1 LIYDATPLSPAFT
14 INLQQRIPILPTNT
28 ALLIA
33 QTEHDFC
40 GTTLNKMIKQ
50 RSYYNAGVGK
60 PEEFL
65 GGASQTRRTS
75 ILKVALVTNH
85 PPPFRVPIYQR
96 IAETSDIDLH
106 AVFCSR
112 REPNRQWELPAM
124 KFNHVFLKERFV
136 TRGSN
141 FIHNNPDVF
150 AALKRLSPHVI
161 ITTGFNPTFLYAF
174 LYAQATGTAHV
185 PMTDGTEESERALS
199 RFHRT
204 MRRLVYTR
212 SRAFI
217 AASHGGLRLYR
228 SYGVETERCFQS
240 CLCIDNDA
248 FESMP
253 ALDDRPFDLI
263 FCSRI
268 VPEKNPLFALQV
280 ATALAARLHRKVR
293 ILFVGVGEQEDE
305 VKAEAARV
313 SPLVDAVFTG
323 HAAQTELPSLYQSAR
338 LFLFPTQHDVWGVV
352 ANEACAAGLPVI
364 VSPHAGVAGE
374 LVLDGENG
382 FICPLDAELWAER
395 AAMLLNSENAYRRAA
410 ERSRALVSRYTFDH
424 AANGVVAAC
433 RFAAGEHRRARIG
446 HAGSRTG

>member
-1 LIYDATPLSPAFT
+1 
-14 INLQQRIPILPTNT
+14 
-28 ALLIA
+28 
-33 QTEHDFC
+33 
-40 GTTLNKMIKQ
+40 
-50 RSYYNAGVGK
+50 
-60 PEEFL
+60 
-65 GGASQTRRTS
+65 
-75 ILKVALVTNH
+75 
-85 PPPFRVPIYQR
+85 
-96 IAETSDIDLH
+96 
-106 AVFCSR
+106 
-112 REPNRQWELPAM
+112 
-124 KFNHVFLKERFV
+124 
-136 TRGSN
+136 
-141 FIHNNPDVF
+141 
-150 AALKRLSPHVI
+150 
-161 ITTGFNPTFLYAF
+161 
-174 LYAQATGTAHV
+174 
-185 PMTDGTEESERALS
+185 
-199 RFHRT
+199 
-204 MRRLVYTR
+204 
-212 SRAFI
+212 
-217 AASHGGLRLYR
+217 
-228 SYGVETERCFQS
+228 VETERCFQS